1 MYNLSIA
8 LINVSHFL
16 DRWTV
21 DKLDGEPVSILAGV
35 LREAQTAILSVSKE
49 LADIAPDLANL
60 RCLEGSV
67 RNLIARLCRHDGSVL
82 RDCIPTTG
90 TISGDLYATIAAIV
104 GNRWDNDAL
113 SDLQR
118 RYPLPKP
125 IDAAQAR
132 HDGGGELPPVPCEV
146 SDGGGS
152 PVDRGVCGS
161 ADVEPALTEG
171 QQELCE
177 LFDAEFPDKSGLAM
191 QIEAARPLSV
201 KARKV
206 TAEQFEAD
214 LLSIINAAKERNTY
228 TADMVQAM
236 LLHCHSAAGPVDS
249 APEQPPAW
257 MQEALEQARSTT
269 RRNILK
275 AVDHLNGKL
284 PEKWDVPEQDIAVA
298 MVALRQSI
306 KAEHAGDHKASIM
319 ERFAFDQ
326 MREAENKLKDRE
338 LTLRGAIKG
347 RDGKI
352 KDLQAQVDKLARH
365 IAFQV
370 AK

>member
-1 MYNLSIA
+1 M
-8 LINVSHFL
+8 
-16 DRWTV
+16 T
-21 DKLDGEPVSILAGV
+21 
-35 LREAQTAILSVSKE
+35 
-49 LADIAPDLANL
+49 PDEANL

-67 RNLIARLCRHDGSVL
+67 KNLIARLCRHDGSVL
-82 RDCIPTTG
+82 RGCIPTTG

-104 GNRWDNDAL
+104 GNRWDNDTL

-125 IDAAQAR
+125 IAPAPAR
-132 HDGGGELPPVPCEV
+132 HDGGGELPGVPREV

-152 PVDRGVCGS
+152 AEHRGVCGS
-161 ADVEPALTEG
+161 ADKQPALTAE

-177 LFDAEFPDKSGLAM
+177 LFDSEFPDKSGMAM

-236 LLHCHSAAGPVDS
+236 LLHCHSAAGPLDS
-249 APEQPPAW
+249 ALEPPPSW
-257 MQEALEQARSTT
+257 MLDALEQARSTT
-269 RRNILK
+269 RRNILQ
-275 AVDHLNGKL
+275 AIDAGGIPPRLGM
-284 PEKWDVPEQDIAVA
+284 PDQDVAVA
-298 MVALRQSI
+298 LVALQQKDRVHQELAERAHLLQGQVHDARQS
-306 KAEHAGDHKASIM
+306 EHDAVRSLAQRQG
-319 ERFAFDQ
+319 
-326 MREAENKLKDRE
+326 E
-338 LTLRGAIKG
+338 LLGTIKG
-347 RDGKI
+347 RDKTI
-352 KDLQAQVDKLARH
+352 DRLCRH

>member
-1 MYNLSIA
+1 MDIEKLIA
-8 LINVSHFL
+8 SAAALPPFYADVCMLAADEIKAL
-16 DRWTV
+16 RA
-21 DKLDGEPVSILAGV
+21 KLED
-35 LREAQTAILSVSKE
+35 
-49 LADIAPDLANL
+49 PDLANL

-67 RNLIARLCRHDGSVL
+67 KNLIARLSRHDGSVL

-90 TISGDLYATIAAIV
+90 TISGDLYAIV
-104 GNRWDNDAL
+104 TSAVHQQWDDVTL

-125 IDAAQAR
+125 IDEAPAR
-132 HDGGGELPPVPCEV
+132 HDGGGELPSVPCEV

-152 PVDRGVCGS
+152 AEHRGVCGS
-161 ADVEPALTEG
+161 ADVEPALTPE

-177 LFDAEFPDKSGLAM
+177 LFDSEFPDKSGLAM

-228 TADMVQAM
+228 TADMVKAM
-236 LLHCHSAAGPVDS
+236 LLHCHSAAGTLDS
-249 APEQPPAW
+249 ALEPPPSW
-257 MQEALEQARSTT
+257 MLDALEQARSTT
-269 RRNILK
+269 RRNIAK
-275 AVDHLNGKL
+275 AVQGRVTE
-284 PEKWDVPEQDIAVA
+284 PMPEQDIAVA
-298 MVALRQSI
+298 IACMQAKTDAAHRVEERATYAEDQMRKARAEAFEATAALRQ
-306 KAEHAGDHKASIM
+306 
-319 ERFAFDQ
+319 
-326 MREAENKLKDRE
+326 RESE
-338 LTLRGAIKG
+338 LRGTIKG
-347 RDGKI
+347 RDKTI
-352 KDLQAQVDKLARH
+352 DRLCRH